1 MSGYPNPFG
10 TGGSDGSECRDPHRL
25 YAELRERDPVHW
37 HSELGAWLLT
47 RYDDVSALLRDAGFA
62 SADPDA
68 PEPGADD
75 PLAWLRRRSFLF
87 REPPRHDA
95 LRSLCRQAF
104 SGRRLS
110 TLRTR
115 IEAITR
121 ALLEPIEKAGRT
133 ELISDLAYALPL
145 RVISEALGLPI
156 DEVAKLRAWSDA
168 LAVGLV
174 ELDRPP
180 GSADDARESLAGLAK
195 LLGEAFDA
203 RRRAPRGDLI
213 SVLVAAES
221 RGEIDADELLATTL
235 LLFLAGHETTSNLIG
250 NGIAALAAHPGERA
264 RLQREPERIGAA
276 VEEFLRFESPVQ
288 ATRRIALAE
297 CEIRGRRI
305 RPGDRVVAVLGAAN
319 RDPRVFPE
327 PDLLCIDRD
336 PNRHLAFGAGI
347 HFCLGA
353 SLARLEAQI
362 AVAAFVRR
370 FPDFELE
377 MEGPR
382 WKRSSNLRGLE
393 SLPLRV

>member
-1 MSGYPNPFG
+1 VSGYPNPFG
-10 TGGSDGSECRDPHRL
+10 RDCRDPHEL
-25 YAELRERDPVHW
+25 YAELRERDPVHR
-37 HSELGAWLLT
+37 HDGLGAWILT
-47 RYDDVSALLRDAGFA
+47 RYDDVSALLRDARFA
-62 SADPDA
+62 SADPNA
-68 PEPGADD
+68 AEPGGDD
-75 PLAWLRRRSFLF
+75 LLGRLRRRTFLF
-87 REPPRHDA
+87 REPPRHDE

-104 SGRRLS
+104 LGRRLS
-110 TLRTR
+110 RLRTR
-115 IEAITR
+115 IETITW

-133 ELISDLAYALPL
+133 ELISDLAYALPV

-156 DEVAKLRAWSDA
+156 DELPSLRAWSDA

-174 ELDRPP
+174 ELDRPR
-180 GSADDARESLAGLAK
+180 GSGEDARESLAELTK
-195 LLGEAFDA
+195 LLMEAFDA

-213 SVLVAAES
+213 SVLVAAEE
-221 RGEIDADELLATTL
+221 RGDLDAEELLATTL

-250 NGIAALAAHPGERA
+250 NGIAALAAHPGERT
-264 RLQREPERIGAA
+264 RLQQEPERIGTA

-297 CEIRGRRI
+297 CEIRGRPI
-305 RPGDRVVAVLGAAN
+305 RRGDRVVTVLGAAN
-319 RDPRVFPE
+319 RDPRVFQE
-327 PDLLCIDRD
+327 PDRLCIDRE

-362 AVAAFVRR
+362 AIAAFVRR

-377 MEGPR
+377 MEGAR

>member
-1 MSGYPNPFG
+1 MSGYPNPLG
-10 TGGSDGSECRDPHRL
+10 RDRRDSHQL
-25 YAELRERDPVHW
+25 HADLRERDPVHR
-37 HSELGAWLLT
+37 HAGLGAWLLT
-47 RYDDVSALLRDAGFA
+47 RYDDVSALLRDARFA

-75 PLAWLRRRSFLF
+75 PLGRLRRRTFLF
-87 REPPRHDA
+87 REPPRHDE

-104 SGRRLS
+104 CGLRLS
-110 TLRTR
+110 RLRTR
-115 IEAITR
+115 IEAITW
-121 ALLEPIEKAGRT
+121 ALLEPIEKTGRT
-133 ELISDLAYALPL
+133 ELISDLAYALPV

-156 DEVAKLRAWSDA
+156 DELPSLRAWSDA

-180 GSADDARESLAGLAK
+180 GCGEDARESLAELTK
-195 LLGEAFDA
+195 LLVEAFDA
-203 RRRAPRGDLI
+203 RRRSPRGDLI
-213 SVLVAAES
+213 SVLVAAEG
-221 RGEIDADELLATTL
+221 RGELDAEELLATTL

-250 NGIAALAAHPGERA
+250 NGIAALAAHPGERT
-264 RLQREPERIGAA
+264 RLQLEPERIGTA

-288 ATRRIALAE
+288 ATRRIALVE

-305 RPGDRVVAVLGAAN
+305 RRGDRVVAVLGAAN

-327 PDLLCIDRD
+327 PDSLCIDRA
-336 PNRHLAFGAGI
+336 PNRHLAFGAGL

-362 AVAAFVRR
+362 AIAAFVRR